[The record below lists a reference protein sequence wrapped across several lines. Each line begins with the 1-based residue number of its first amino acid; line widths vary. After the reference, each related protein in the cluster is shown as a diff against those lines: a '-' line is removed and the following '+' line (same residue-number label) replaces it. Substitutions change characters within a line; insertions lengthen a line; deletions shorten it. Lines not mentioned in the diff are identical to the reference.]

1 MTNQRLVVSISPH
14 IKNGRTVRRMIV
26 TTIAALMP
34 ATLWGF
40 YQFGL
45 DAVALVAVGITAA
58 CGTEALISRLAGKTS
73 SLGDGHAVLTGLVLA
88 LLVPAGAPF
97 WLVIVGAA
105 MAILVG
111 KMPFGPLGGAPIYP
125 ALVGLLIVA
134 TSWPNEIK
142 SYVQPTTAPIELK
155 AQGAADAE
163 FPRDAVLIDPSDEA
177 EYKTAD
183 LFLGKQVGPIGV
195 ISPLLLLLGGLF
207 LILRRVSRWQA
218 PFGFLIG
225 MGLAAGIGH
234 ALDPSGC
241 ASASFHL
248 FTGSAM
254 FGAFFLCTDWSS
266 TPVTPWGM
274 FLFGLIGGGLA
285 VLLRIAG
292 LPYGAVP
299 WAIVIMSLATP
310 IFDRITPT
318 PFGKVASHA

>member
-26 TTIAALMP
+26 TTIVALTPAA
-34 ATLWGF
+34 LWGF

-45 DAVALVAVGITAA
+45 DALALVAVGITAA
-58 CGTEALISRLAGKTS
+58 CATEALITRMAKKRS

-88 LLVPAGAPF
+88 MLVPAGVPF
-97 WLVIVGAA
+97 WLVIVGAV

-134 TSWPNEIK
+134 TSWPTEIR
-142 SYVQPTTAPIELK
+142 SYVQPTTAPVELK

-163 FPRDAVLIDPSDEA
+163 TPRDAVFIDPSDEA

-183 LFLGKQVGPIGV
+183 LFVGNQVGPIGA

-207 LILRRVSRWQA
+207 LILRRVARWQA
-218 PFGFLIG
+218 PLGFLLG

-310 IFDRITPT
+310 IFDRIIPT